1 METLPAELL
10 EQVVA
15 RLGLEDLAA
24 VTRASPRLQQAAV
37 RPILSWLAGQDW
49 SVRRTVLGE
58 AALTPSL
65 ASRLL
70 WRASRALPLAW
81 HRPAPAPALHTAVL
95 GEFGPGEAGRRV
107 CETALW
113 RDKLYLGLQS
123 GLVTVFCLATNRL
136 LHSLERTGERTGAGQ
151 EAGRGALLTLQ
162 GDTLVVASAGRD
174 RVRVFNCRTDL
185 LCGEIET
192 RMGPVY
198 SLALAPRLLVCLS
211 GWSILAWRVHTEK
224 PDAVRGQFQ
233 AALPDLQPS
242 PEFQNW
248 LEVHTALINSD
259 WLVTRATRLRAAPT
273 PGQARAV
280 SFLHCR
286 RVGPD
291 GWVGELSDYSGR
303 LGEEVVEVAQLVL
316 SPSSQLAMLSMLRQG
331 EGEVPTALQYQL
343 TVRDLWTGTVTASLP
358 PTSILASVVT
368 PLAWAGD
375 RLWVRTVP
383 ASPASSHQFSLSLA
397 AWDTVAGGLH
407 SVPGVRLSSSSDL
420 VMLEQARVVVVSTR
434 LGSYIVQR
442 EEEEEFEEDQN
453 EEDGPRF
460 TIRLETWDFWQL
472 TDPDLK

>member
-1 METLPAELL
+1 MCN
-10 EQVVA
+10 
-15 RLGLEDLAA
+15 
-24 VTRASPRLQQAAV
+24 
-37 RPILSWLAGQDW
+37 
-49 SVRRTVLGE
+49 
-58 AALTPSL
+58 
-65 ASRLL
+65 
-70 WRASRALPLAW
+70 
-81 HRPAPAPALHTAVL
+81 
-95 GEFGPGEAGRRV
+95 RRV

-192 RMGPVY
+192 RMGPVRTAGAAPTLVRNTELQVY

-407 SVPGVRLSSSSDL
+407 SVPGVHLSSSSDL
-420 VMLEQARVVVVSTR
+420 VGQHS
-434 LGSYIVQR
+434 QR
-442 EEEEEFEEDQN
+442 
-453 EEDGPRF
+453 
-460 TIRLETWDFWQL
+460 
-472 TDPDLK
+472 